1 MRCPQCNE
9 ELSGT
14 GVDCDRCGN
23 KAVEVKVLRPDERD
37 DFQGLTLQQG
47 EDVSGRNGYATGQSG
62 DYEYRSEGPGH
73 RVYVRQVSLG
83 SKPFGF
89 LTKLIVV
96 ALILF
101 FVFIALPVAL
111 ILMAVFSLV
120 WWLMRR

>member
-47 EDVSGRNGYATGQSG
+47 EDVSGRNGYAAGQSG
-62 DYEYRSEGPGH
+62 DYDYRSEGPGH

>member
-9 ELSGT
+9 ELT
-14 GVDCDRCGN
+14 GSDINCDRCGN
-23 KAVEVKVLRPDERD
+23 KVVEVKVLRPDERD

-89 LTKLIVV
+89 LTKLIVL

-101 FVFIALPVAL
+101 FVFIALPVAV

>member
-9 ELSGT
+9 ELT
-14 GVDCDRCGN
+14 GSNVDCDRCGN

-73 RVYVRQVSLG
+73 WVYVRQVSLG

-89 LTKLIVV
+89 LTKLIVL

-111 ILMAVFSLV
+111 ILMAVFSLA